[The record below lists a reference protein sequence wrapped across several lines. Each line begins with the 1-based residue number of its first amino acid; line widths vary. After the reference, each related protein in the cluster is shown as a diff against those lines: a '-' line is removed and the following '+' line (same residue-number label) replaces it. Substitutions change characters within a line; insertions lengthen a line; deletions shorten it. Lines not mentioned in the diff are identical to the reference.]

1 VYGSA
6 KAVGARAA
14 NKAMG
19 RGNVT
24 ANLAVTSF
32 TPSADI
38 GGASKKIPTAVGRVC
53 LHDHVDS
60 DAVVSV
66 EFVGGKCSD
75 ARCEAGT

>member
-1 VYGSA
+1 
-6 KAVGARAA
+6 
-14 NKAMG
+14 MG

-75 ARCEAGT
+75 ARCEDRNVDRAAAARPTAFSAAR